1 VRKVIASANLT
12 AARLRSIAIALA
24 LALALSLA
32 VAWILP
38 EADDW
43 HNTLRPAT
51 LAMLAGRSPYEIT
64 TYYGP
69 PWALALLIP
78 FAILPE
84 ALGRGLIFATSL
96 AAVAYTVVR
105 LGGRPLVVA
114 LVLLSPPAIQMFL
127 TGNNDWQVLLGFVLP
142 PPIGFIFVTAKPHVG
157 LLVGVWWAIE
167 AIRQRRFTSLA
178 HMLMPIAILGVL
190 SILLYGWWPAR
201 MFTTASLITENQNT
215 SLWPVSIPVG
225 LALFAA
231 ALRRRNVRFAMPAT
245 VCLSPHVILQS
256 WLAALVPLSNSTLEM
271 AAGVV
276 GLWVLMAVR
285 AMDLGIISHRL
296 W

>member
-1 VRKVIASANLT
+1 VQKVLASANLT
-12 AARLRSIAIALA
+12 TARLRSIAIALV
-24 LALALSLA
+24 LALVLSLV

-38 EADDW
+38 DADDW
-43 HNTLRPAT
+43 HHTLRPAT
-51 LAMLAGRSPYEIT
+51 LAMLAGHSPYEVS

-69 PWALALLIP
+69 PWALALLVP

-84 ALGRGLIFATSL
+84 ALGRGLMFAASL

-105 LGGRPLVVA
+105 LGGRPVVVA

-142 PPIGFIFVTAKPHVG
+142 PPIGFIFVTAKPQLG

-167 AIRQRRFTSLA
+167 AIRQRHFTPLIRMLA
-178 HMLMPIAILGVL
+178 PVVLLGVL
-190 SILLYGWWPAR
+190 SLLLYGWWPAR
-201 MFTTASLITENQNT
+201 MFTTASLVTEKQNT

-225 LALFAA
+225 LALFVA

-245 VCLSPHVILQS
+245 VCLSPHVTFQS
-256 WLAALVPLSNSTLEM
+256 WLVALVPLSNSTLEM
-271 AAGVV
+271 AAGFV
-276 GLWVLMAVR
+276 GLWVLMAIR
-285 AMDLGIISHRL
+285 AMDLNLISYHF